1 MMWTSEIPAFFWRPK
16 VRGAEQDKAEGVG
29 LFQSGQYFK
38 SYQVRG
44 PRRAPERF
52 SEIGELSNRE
62 LEHET
67 WQLLVKRGN
76 FGKGSTFL
84 MGTSPTH
91 GGFNWHV
98 TSPEGKQFFLAFSKS
113 GFKPK
118 SSKPP
123 QDLDGENDPF
133 IDDLPIETSIYEG
146 FSMAMLNNQRVNR
159 FTALGDCFLSNTSRP
174 QKWVLVQR

>member
-1 MMWTSEIPAFFWRPK
+1 MMWTSAFFWRPK

-67 WQLLVKRGN
+67 WQLLVKKRGN

-98 TSPEGKQFFLAFSKS
+98 TSPEGFSSFS
-113 GFKPK
+113 GHFPRVVWGNKVFKATP
-118 SSKPP
+118 
-123 QDLDGENDPF
+123 
-133 IDDLPIETSIYEG
+133 
-146 FSMAMLNNQRVNR
+146 R
-159 FTALGDCFLSNTSRP
+159 LGWWNANLTTTKMGVGSEVRHLQNCIMEVP
-174 QKWVLVQR
+174 CVQRWWRNCPINIYISFNGNLILKQQIH